1 MKTFT
6 KVSISTVTTFLV
18 LFLFTSSIFAQL
30 EFIGNYQDGMGG
42 AGWNADGS
50 GPEPYGDGHGD
61 IFYYTASRDYVD
73 GGDYCG
79 AQLTDVLNDFPEF
92 GQSLI
97 DNGYSFEQVK
107 LKFAL
112 ADLGD
117 DVQGIDYFTIAGI
130 HYCNFYPVLS
140 TIELDGEA
148 LVEGTG
154 SYSMYISGPN
164 VRGFQSGFL
173 KFTNI
178 SGSSSVPV
186 QNVAAA
192 FLEDL
197 GNEEI
202 QGLMQLSDNV
212 QSLTGN
218 GRSGAYTNVV
228 CTFNKGLPTFPLKG
242 LHADNEGTAGWNA
255 DGTGPEPYGNG
266 HGDIVYYSASVDYD
280 GINPSPDACLGH
292 FLEGSTGFMNTL
304 LQMQYRGF
312 EIGDLKL
319 KMGLCSL
326 GPDVFGEDWGYEN
339 GFQWLNEYN
348 NAFTIEVNGEPILEY
363 LQDTNKMTFINPGT
377 VTWATESSVGKVYD
391 ISESASAEAQYVAQS
406 FLKDLGSHYLVT
418 DVSDI
423 SYFGPMPAGNGRSGV
438 WYELAEGAI
447 VGIHEKATFIPEGPV
462 SGTWTAEN
470 SPYYIEG
477 PVIVED
483 EETLI
488 IESGVRVAV
497 RGAYPIKVIGAI
509 QAIGTANEKIMFTA
523 SNPNIWSDGIDYNG
537 NLSSIITPSV
547 YDHCIF
553 QYGYAQGTAAQFN
566 SGGAMAIYEH
576 DSISVLNSIFR
587 HNKADI
593 DAAYPPSGGAIAI
606 DNTDLFLQKCT
617 FYDNSAEY
625 GGAILLY
632 SGSNPVIS
640 NCLFYEN
647 ESEYGGA
654 LAFYDYS
661 NGVLI
666 NNTLSDNYAS
676 YGGGLYFYMQSNPEI
691 INTIIWDNDATIGD
705 QVYSSTSAVSHP
717 GFYYCDIEGGQ
728 AGFGGSQING
738 GYLFN
743 IEDDPLFSGDEE
755 FPYSLLNSNSPCW
768 NAGTPDTSA
777 WYYPQYLPATCLN
790 DTTRIL
796 DGRIDIG
803 AYECPLPVGIGETA
817 NVAKSKFDIFPNP
830 FTENLTISF
839 VMKNTSEVSIE
850 IFNAIGE
857 KVETILNGN
866 LQAGEHALSFRA
878 APLKPG
884 IYFCVI
890 KWEDQVITQKLIRQ

>member
-6 KVSISTVTTFLV
+6 K
-18 LFLFTSSIFAQL
+18 IFAMFFAMTLAVIVTNAQSQIQFEGL
-30 EFIGNYQDGMGG
+30 YTEGEGA

-50 GPEPYGDGHGD
+50 GPEPAVTGHGG
-61 IFYYTASRDYVD
+61 IYYYTSSLDYVNPGSSS
-73 GGDYCG
+73 GGHMLDNING
-79 AQLTDVLNDFPEF
+79 FPLFAQALDNNGFTPDQVTFTF
-92 GQSLI
+92 G
-97 DNGYSFEQVK
+97 
-107 LKFAL
+107 L
-112 ADLGD
+112 ADMGNDIEGTDWFQIGALN
-117 DVQGIDYFTIAGI
+117 YS
-130 HYCNFYPVLS
+130 NFYPIIIRMYLAGDPLISATGNYGIYIV
-140 TIELDGEA
+140 GA
-148 LVEGTG
+148 GTQEMETG
-154 SYSMYISGPN
+154 YLKIDDASAQSSGP
-164 VRGFQSGFL
+164 VKL
-173 KFTNI
+173 
-178 SGSSSVPV
+178 
-186 QNVAAA
+186 VAAA
-192 FLEDL
+192 FVSDMD
-197 GNEEI
+197 GEELKADI
-202 QGLMQLSDNV
+202 QVIYAANLS
-212 QSLTGN
+212 GN
-218 GRSGAYTNVV
+218 GRSGGYFDAM
-228 CTFNKGLPTFPLKG
+228 CTFTKGLPTLPMQG
-242 LHADNEGTAGWNA
+242 LHADNEGNAGWNA

-266 HGDIVYYSASVDYD
+266 HGDVVYYSASVDYD
-280 GINPSPDACLGH
+280 GINPDPNACLGH
-292 FLEGSTGFMNTL
+292 FLEGSTGFFNTL
-304 LQMQYRGF
+304 LQLQYRGF

-326 GPDVFGEDWGYEN
+326 GPDVEGEDWGYEN
-339 GFQWLNEYN
+339 GYDWLNEYN
-348 NAFTIEVNGEPILEY
+348 NSFTIELNGEPILEV

-377 VTWATESSVGKVYD
+377 VTWSTKSSVGKVYD
-391 ISESASAEAQYVAQS
+391 IAENASLVSQYVAQS

-418 DVSDI
+418 DVADI
-423 SYFGPMPAGNGRSGV
+423 SYVGPMPPGNGRSGV
-438 WYELAEGAI
+438 WYELVEGAM
-447 VGIHEKATFIPEGPV
+447 VGMHEQATFIPEGPV

-477 PVIVED
+477 PVIVEE
-483 EETLI
+483 EETLT

-509 QAIGTANEKIMFTA
+509 QAIGTPNEKIMFTA

-625 GGAILLY
+625 GGAILAY

-691 INTIIWDNDATIGD
+691 INTIIWNNEATIGD
-705 QVYSSTSAVSHP
+705 QVYSSYSATSNP

-738 GYLFN
+738 GYFSNL
-743 IEDDPLFSGDEE
+743 EEDPLFETPPDYPPYMISGE
-755 FPYSLLNSNSPCW
+755 SPCIDF
-768 NAGTPDTSA
+768 GTPDTSA
-777 WYYPQYLPATCLN
+777 WYYPQYLPENCLCGN
-790 DTTRIL
+790 PRTY
-796 DGRIDIG
+796 GNCIDIG
-803 AYECPLPVGIGETA
+803 AYEYFITGINEKPA
-817 NVAKSKFDIFPNP
+817 EAHAMHLFPNP
-830 FTENLTISF
+830 AQHETTIRFS
-839 VMKNTSEVSIE
+839 MQ
-850 IFNAIGE
+850 NAELVTVELYNSLGE
-857 KVETILNGN
+857 KVETIFDGN
-866 LQAGEHALSFRA
+866 LLAGDHALSYQTTR
-878 APLKPG
+878 LKPG
-884 IYFCVI
+884 VYFCII
-890 KWEDQVITQKLIRQ
+890 KSGDQVISQKLLKQ